1 MALAQ
6 TETRHRIRCVQSA
19 RNQTTR
25 PLPATRD
32 ATGFAMTI
40 TMHTTENV
48 WSGPIV
54 VVVNTKAAFPR
65 QQTIVS
71 VCHARLRALAIRI

>member
-54 VVVNTKAAFPR
+54 VVVSTKAAVPPR
-65 QQTIVS
+65 QLTVYAHNVLHCATATPI
-71 VCHARLRALAIRI
+71 

>member
-19 RNQTTR
+19 RTQATR
-25 PLPATRD
+25 PFPATRD

-54 VVVNTKAAFPR
+54 VVVNTKAAVPR
-65 QQTIVS
+65 QQPTVIVPD
-71 VCHARLRALAIRI
+71 AQLLAPSIPV